1 MVRSGQIAGASSRL
15 LLKSRCRM
23 LLSTEFLFALLK
35 SFHSLLIESRL
46 SGSCAG
52 TVDMVRGVRESLH
65 LERLLRFDGEAQPLE
80 SSKIVH

>member
-46 SGSCAG
+46 AE
-52 TVDMVRGVRESLH
+52 VVPV
-65 LERLLRFDGEAQPLE
+65 Q
-80 SSKIVH
+80 